1 MDHQTPEMHDPEL
14 QRIGDRL
21 RADRDQLTPLELD
34 RIKTSVLA
42 RARVP
47 ERAGA
52 AGRRVTA
59 VAAICLGVLAGSAGA
74 AFGVAALADDGSSA
88 AVVQYGPADNPN
100 QGEVLGESG
109 GGSRDPSGENGDR
122 GEVEAA
128 SGQGTAARSVQARR
142 QVATAR
148 DGSADALPFTGY
160 LAIPALAAG
169 LLLTGTGLLLRRRL
183 DASGS

>member
-1 MDHQTPEMHDPEL
+1 MDHQTSEMRDPEL

-34 RIKTSVLA
+34 RIKTGVLA

-47 ERAGA
+47 E
-52 AGRRVTA
+52 GRRATGRRFTA
-59 VAAICLGVLAGSAGA
+59 VVAICLGVFAGTAGA
-74 AFGVAALADDGSSA
+74 ALGVAGLVDDGSSA
-88 AVVQYGPADNPN
+88 AVVRVRSRQHPE

-122 GEVEAA
+122 GEIEAA
-128 SGQGTAARSVQARR
+128 SGQGTAAFSVQARR

-148 DGSADALPFTGY
+148 DGSADSLPFTGY